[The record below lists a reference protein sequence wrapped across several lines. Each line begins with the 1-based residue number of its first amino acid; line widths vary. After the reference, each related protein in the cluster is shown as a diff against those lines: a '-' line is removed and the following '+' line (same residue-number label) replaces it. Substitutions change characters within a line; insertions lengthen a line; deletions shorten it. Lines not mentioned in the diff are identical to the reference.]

1 MNDTVSHLNH
11 TYQCIAD
18 HTSTSDFYAD
28 FVTSSN
34 WVRLTAGLKNRGGYS
49 NGVSYF
55 VNDITTVGSAPN
67 MEMYINLYD
76 HVSSGAAPTNDGSN
90 WTKIQ
95 DGQVTAGTS
104 ISAYAYFMGIQ

>member
-1 MNDTVSHLNH
+1 
-11 TYQCIAD
+11 
-18 HTSTSDFYAD
+18 
-28 FVTSSN
+28 
-34 WVRLTAGLKNRGGYS
+34 
-49 NGVSYF
+49 
-55 VNDITTVGSAPN
+55 